1 MAATERCDRRRA
13 TPCERLRRQARD
25 GVAHSRVHTGGQSLK
40 SGRAVPHPQSAR
52 EDHISV
58 ALTGRGRGQL
68 HRPRVMSTRIRA
80 LVHRA
85 DGASAITLR
94 VINKEAPGR
103 QR

>member
-1 MAATERCDRRRA
+1 MAATERSDWRRA
-13 TPCERLRRQARD
+13 TLCGRSRRAARND
-25 GVAHSRVHTGGQSLK
+25 NAHSDRTRGGKSLK
-40 SGRAVPHPQSAR
+40 NGSAGPHPQSAR

-85 DGASAITLR
+85 DGASAITHR
-94 VINKEAPGR
+94 VIYKEVPGR